1 MPRLTYPLLVDQVK
15 AVTGHRKF
23 RAEVRSFIDD
33 MVREACGLGGW
44 WWRLAMA
51 MEACGLEGGVEHL
64 AMAMEACG
72 LEGGVD
78 RLAMLL
84 LSLPSLS
91 CQPCLPPSPSP
102 PQLVKEKQQQPQT
115 VPYAIGIGTETFM
128 FCISF
133 AVRKGGERGL
143 RVPLVG
149 ILCLWQVITGGV
161 DHRHP

>member
-44 WWRLAMA
+44 WWR
-51 MEACGLEGGVEHL
+51 L

-143 RVPLVG
+143 SVPLVG